1 VERRTFA
8 ELQEKKRPIGIE
20 RTGDRLM
27 LPSTIDKCGFC
38 EISVVYYRAGYSP
51 DDMLIRN
58 AWEAR
63 EVIERSKAIKC
74 PSLAMQLAG
83 AKKVQQ
89 VLSEPGVLE
98 DFLLGENRPDTGFG
112 AGRGVLTEADVQR
125 VRDTW
130 MGMWPMDE
138 SPMGEEG
145 YKLATTEAERF
156 VLKPQR
162 EGGGNNIYRNDI
174 PKHLQDLA
182 TRPVRPGKPKP
193 QEQYILMELIN
204 PPNGVY
210 NWLLRGGDSTPRKAE
225 VVSELGIYG
234 SILYMD
240 GKVTFNKKIG
250 SLLRTKGKESDEGG
264 VAIGQ
269 SAMVPGSA
277 CADIFQALAPSTA
290 LSWWRTTIL
299 VST

>member
-1 VERRTFA
+1 MTDKTRYGIRVERRTFY
-8 ELQEKKRPIGIE
+8 ELQDKTRPIGIE
-20 RTGDRLM
+20 RMQDRLF
-27 LPSTIDKCGFC
+27 LPTDTDKQGFC
-38 EISVVYYRAGYSP
+38 EVAVVYYRAGYSP

-63 EVIERSKAIKC
+63 EIIERSRAIKC

-112 AGRGVLTEADVQR
+112 AGRGLLTDAEVQR

-138 SPMGEEG
+138 SPMGQEG

-162 EGGGNNIYRNDI
+162 EGGGNNIYRHDI
-174 PKHLQDLA
+174 PPHLQHLA
-182 TRPVRPGKPKP
+182 TKSTPPGAPKP

-204 PPNGVY
+204 PPLGLH
-210 NWLLRGGDSTPRKAE
+210 NWLLKGGEAKPRKTE

-240 GKVTFNKKIG
+240 GKVQFNKKIG
-250 SLLRTKGKESDEGG
+250 SLLRTKGKDSDEGG
-264 VAIGQ
+264 VAIGKSNQ
-269 SAMVPGSA
+269 ISGSTGT
-277 CADIFQALAPSTA
+277 DDH
-290 LSWWRTTIL
+290 RN
-299 VST
+299 